1 MASSIADV
9 FYQGA
14 KIGAVFWDADRHFS
28 VFEYTPDFIRSGV
41 ELAPL
46 KMPLRP
52 GPYQFSNLHESY
64 FGLPGLLADC
74 LPDTY
79 GNTLID
85 AWLLALFH

>member
-14 KIGAVFWDADRHFS
+14 MIDAVFWDADRHFS

-52 GPYQFSNLHESY
+52 GPYQFPNLHESY